1 MTLYLTV
8 KTEVKDLIIDFIE
21 VQLKSGETVSLNWKR
36 SWVQRGKNGFSTEFE
51 GVCFNEHRA
60 TGQLDRLK
68 KMRVKE
74 VGMYSEE
81 HGEGQYSLAIERMEF
96 YDNNKLIVAVLML
109 AIAKDFILSLP
120 CLLLF
125 GYMALYGAIILY
137 NGLTEKFV
145 AVSGECVKIERT
157 QLRKRVKVIYIQTEK
172 GQMKVPIRKRI
183 GRLNEGDLITIY
195 MPSKTRIYE
204 QDNFLVIFGY
214 YAIDIN
220 RQNNR
225 ISV

>member
-36 SWVQRGKNGFSTEFE
+36 SWVQRSKYGFSTEFE
-51 GVCFNEHRA
+51 GVCFNEHLA

-96 YDNNKLIVAVLML
+96 YDNNKRLV
-109 AIAKDFILSLP
+109 F
-120 CLLLF
+120 
-125 GYMALYGAIILY
+125 
-137 NGLTEKFV
+137 
-145 AVSGECVKIERT
+145 
-157 QLRKRVKVIYIQTEK
+157 RKPY
-172 GQMKVPIRKRI
+172 
-183 GRLNEGDLITIY
+183 
-195 MPSKTRIYE
+195 KT
-204 QDNFLVIFGY
+204 DM
-214 YAIDIN
+214 
-220 RQNNR
+220 
-225 ISV
+225 